1 MNSNNNKVCV
11 DLIVPCIEER
21 YNVFIPVNK
30 KTIEIIFLLNK
41 AINEMTNGAYA
52 ISEHLSLINAD
63 DGTVYEVENTFLENK
78 ILNGAKLILL

>member
-1 MNSNNNKVCV
+1 MNNNKVCV
-11 DLIVPCIEER
+11 DLIVPGIEER

-41 AINEMTNGAYA
+41 AINDMTAGAFA
-52 ISEHLSLINAD
+52 MSEHLSLINAD
-63 DGTVYEVENTFLENK
+63 NGAIYDVDNTFLENN